1 MRDAHVGL
9 GYCKYYVSVIFFFL
23 ILFGSVMCNGYE
35 NIILWH
41 TRTRYLEHV
50 STMRNIMQIDKCVFL
65 GGMFGF
71 LLQAK
76 YEGMGIKL
84 EPVCVM

>member
-1 MRDAHVGL
+1 
-9 GYCKYYVSVIFFFL
+9 
-23 ILFGSVMCNGYE
+23 
-35 NIILWH
+35 
-41 TRTRYLEHV
+41 LEHV

-71 LLQAK
+71 LLQAE